1 MKERH
6 TALLEYIAE
15 HGKTEVSLLADIL
28 GTSQVTIRKDLEY
41 LSEKGMLKRE
51 RGYALPNDAG
61 DIHYRIAFHIAQ
73 KQKIARRASDCIQD
87 GEMLMIES
95 GSTCALFAEQLAK
108 TKKNV
113 TIITNSVFLA
123 DYVKGYPNIEL
134 ILLGGTLQPH
144 SQSLVG
150 LLTKNSAASFH
161 VDKLFAGTDGYSRD
175 FGFTGDD
182 LARSD
187 TLSAMTECADHVY
200 ILTDSGKFSHPGAVS
215 FLPLQDVYEVITD
228 EGLPK
233 EEQDF
238 LLSQGIRVSIA

>member
-1 MKERH
+1 
-6 TALLEYIAE
+6 
-15 HGKTEVSLLADIL
+15 
-28 GTSQVTIRKDLEY
+28 
-41 LSEKGMLKRE
+41 
-51 RGYALPNDAG
+51 
-61 DIHYRIAFHIAQ
+61 
-73 KQKIARRASDCIQD
+73 
-87 GEMLMIES
+87 MLMIES

-238 LLSQGIRVSIA
+238 LLSQGIRVFNCLNTYKNHPEDFLCCTTCVTKRSPPEIFLIFLCVLLSCLS

>member
-73 KQKIARRASDCIQD
+73 KQKIARRAADCIQD

-95 GSTCALFAEQLAK
+95 GSTCALFSEQLAK

-182 LARSD
+182 LARCD

>member
-15 HGKTEVSLLADIL
+15 HGKTD
-28 GTSQVTIRKDLEY
+28 
-41 LSEKGMLKRE
+41 
-51 RGYALPNDAG
+51 
-61 DIHYRIAFHIAQ
+61 
-73 KQKIARRASDCIQD
+73 
-87 GEMLMIES
+87 
-95 GSTCALFAEQLAK
+95 
-108 TKKNV
+108 
-113 TIITNSVFLA
+113 
-123 DYVKGYPNIEL
+123 
-134 ILLGGTLQPH
+134 
-144 SQSLVG
+144 
-150 LLTKNSAASFH
+150 FH

-182 LARSD
+182 LARCD

-200 ILTDSGKFSHPGAVS
+200 ILTDSGKFSHPGGIS
-215 FLPLQDVYEVITD
+215 FVPLQDVYEVITD